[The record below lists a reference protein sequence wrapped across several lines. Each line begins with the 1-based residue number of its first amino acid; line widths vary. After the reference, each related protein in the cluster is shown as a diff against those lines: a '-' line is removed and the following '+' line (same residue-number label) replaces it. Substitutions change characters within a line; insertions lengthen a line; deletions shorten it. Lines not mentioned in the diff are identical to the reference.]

1 MEEEEDLNIS
11 WESLMKKLLKK
22 LMKESKVYCLA
33 SNHKSREEILSKH
46 SQFQILLFMKV
57 LNAKDA
63 FQSLLLESDINVWFA
78 LSLTYVKYVRVAL
91 SMNIIF

>member
-1 MEEEEDLNIS
+1 
-11 WESLMKKLLKK
+11 MKKLLKK

-33 SNHKSREEILSKH
+33 SNLKSREEILSKH